1 MGPVNRPLDMEW
13 LEDFLA
19 LADTGNFSRAAESR
33 AIAQPAFSRHIRSL
47 EEWVG
52 VDLIDR
58 ASHPVELTAA
68 GRKFQPLIAELLA
81 SLEAARYKAR
91 AAHDLSAASLRF
103 ASTHSLSL
111 TFFPQWL
118 CQLESKMR
126 LGPIQ
131 TMSDSSQVCEDLMAQ
146 RRVQFLLCYGHPE
159 VKNRLDEGQYPVTQ
173 LGEDE
178 LVPVCAPDAHGR
190 ALFSLETSG
199 MVPLLEYSEASG
211 LGRIMRSELKPLYA
225 PSAKGRGVPNASV
238 VFTAHNAFLIKS
250 MAMQGKGVAWLPQ
263 TLIADDLQSGKLAVA
278 APEAWTLRVQ
288 IRLYRQK
295 SEMTPAAE
303 ELWTLVSESTHS
315 GL

>member
-1 MGPVNRPLDMEW
+1 LPNC
-13 LEDFLA
+13 
-19 LADTGNFSRAAESR
+19 
-33 AIAQPAFSRHIRSL
+33 
-47 EEWVG
+47 
-52 VDLIDR
+52 
-58 ASHPVELTAA
+58 
-68 GRKFQPLIAELLA
+68 
-81 SLEAARYKAR
+81 YKAR

-118 CQLESKMR
+118 CQLESQMR

-159 VKNRLDEGQYPVTQ
+159 VKSRLDEGQYPVTR

-178 LVPVCAPDAHGR
+178 LLPVCAPDASGQ
-190 ALFSLETSG
+190 ALYGPHTQG
-199 MVPLLEYSEASG
+199 MVPVLEYSEASG
-211 LGRIMRSELKPLYA
+211 LGRIMRSQLKPLRTA
-225 PSAKGRGVPNASV
+225 GAGAQNTSQVSV

-250 MAMQGKGVAWLPQ
+250 MALQGKGIAWLPR
-263 TLIADDLQSGKLAVA
+263 TLITDELHSGKLVMA
-278 APEAWTLRVQ
+278 ADQDWSLRVQ

-295 SEMTPAAE
+295 SEMTPVAE
-303 ELWTLVSESTHS
+303 ELWNLVSNNAHS